1 MRYSILETH
10 DFKCRLCDTNWL
22 SYIEN
27 NSPCPNPSQDDGRH
41 NFDFGKP
48 IRKDSEGGH
57 SDKTAEKVHR
67 EGKIIFQ

>member
-48 IRKDSEGGH
+48 IRIEAKESQVSSPEAQEGNI
-57 SDKTAEKVHR
+57 T
-67 EGKIIFQ
+67 FQ